1 MIKVVWGLYFTVCNT
16 QAIEKEVANMINEDI
31 AFCEISPPPDVVETF
46 HHVYKDAPSF
56 LVRGCDPLSF
66 HPHQ

>member
-1 MIKVVWGLYFTVCNT
+1 MLYTL
-16 QAIEKEVANMINEDI
+16 QAIEKEIVKEIDEAME
-31 AFCEISPPPDVVETF
+31 FCEASLPPDVVETF
-46 HHVYKDAPSF
+46 YHVYKDAPPSF